1 MVGRLIRSRT
11 AVGTIGLVLIVALI
25 GIFAPF
31 IAPNDP
37 YATDILNKFAGFS
50 QQYPLGTDNLGRC
63 ILSRMIY
70 GIRPTLGLAV
80 LTMLGTIGLGALMG
94 LLAGYFRGIV
104 EEVIMRTVDV
114 MLSFPSQIMVFA
126 VVALLGISVQN
137 VILANVFI
145 KWAWYARMIR
155 TGVMQYRDRNF
166 VRFSRC
172 IGTPESF
179 ILFRHLVPSIA
190 ADLAVLSSLDV
201 GWAIINISTLSFL
214 GLGVQAPTPEW
225 GAMLSEAKNVLTSNP
240 VQMLVPGIAVVILV
254 AAFNLMGDALRDGAE
269 MSLNHERVQPI
280 LRVDGLNV
288 ELKIRNKQKKL
299 VENVSFEVEP
309 GQCLGILGESGSG
322 KSMTVKAILGLLDR
336 QFRIEGQ
343 AWFEGKDLC
352 RAGRDE
358 LRRLRGQKI
367 GMVLQN
373 PMTCFDPL
381 YRIGSQMAETFAA
394 HTDWDRAKI
403 REISLEVLEKMR
415 IHNPEEVLGQY
426 PHQLSGGML
435 QRIMIGLALAMKPAL
450 LVADE
455 PTTAIDAITQAEI
468 LKEFQRIKEESH
480 TAMIFISHDL
490 GAVSKIADEIIVMN
504 GGKLVEQGDFEHILR
519 HAKDPYT
526 RMLAE
531 TRRSVMER
539 YRLCLDNQE
548 ELCLN

>member
-1 MVGRLIRSRT
+1 MVGRLIRNRA

-114 MLSFPSQIMVFA
+114 MLSVQSQIMVFA

-254 AAFNLMGDALRDGAE
+254 AAFNLMGDALRDVLDPKE
-269 MSLNHERVQPI
+269 VQ
-280 LRVDGLNV
+280 
-288 ELKIRNKQKKL
+288 K
-299 VENVSFEVEP
+299 
-309 GQCLGILGESGSG
+309 
-322 KSMTVKAILGLLDR
+322 
-336 QFRIEGQ
+336 
-343 AWFEGKDLC
+343 
-352 RAGRDE
+352 
-358 LRRLRGQKI
+358 
-367 GMVLQN
+367 
-373 PMTCFDPL
+373 
-381 YRIGSQMAETFAA
+381 
-394 HTDWDRAKI
+394 
-403 REISLEVLEKMR
+403 
-415 IHNPEEVLGQY
+415 
-426 PHQLSGGML
+426 
-435 QRIMIGLALAMKPAL
+435 
-450 LVADE
+450 
-455 PTTAIDAITQAEI
+455 
-468 LKEFQRIKEESH
+468 
-480 TAMIFISHDL
+480 
-490 GAVSKIADEIIVMN
+490 
-504 GGKLVEQGDFEHILR
+504 
-519 HAKDPYT
+519 
-526 RMLAE
+526 
-531 TRRSVMER
+531 
-539 YRLCLDNQE
+539 
-548 ELCLN
+548 